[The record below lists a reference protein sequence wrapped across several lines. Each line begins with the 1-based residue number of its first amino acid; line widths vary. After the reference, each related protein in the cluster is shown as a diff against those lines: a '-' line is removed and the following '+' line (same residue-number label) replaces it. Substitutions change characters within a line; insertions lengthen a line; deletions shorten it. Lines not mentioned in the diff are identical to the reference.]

1 MKPTNNLRW
10 LSTGNPHQPTVPQQ
24 WWAHDPDDYEAWI
37 LKVNGEWRDIPM
49 ETLALRLAEELEKY
63 DIGNLQLLVAAAEL
77 RRLHEV
83 NEELL
88 KTMRRL
94 ACLGNGDN
102 YGNSDGNII
111 AQVALN
117 KATGE

>member
-1 MKPTNNLRW
+1 MPK
-10 LSTGNPHQPTVPQQ
+10 QP
-24 WWAHDPDDYEAWI
+24 E
-37 LKVNGEWRDIPM
+37 
-49 ETLALRLAEELEKY
+49 ALRLADEL
-63 DIGNLQLLVAAAEL
+63 DNGFCDTWLLKGGAIEL

-83 NEELL
+83 NQELL
-88 KTMRRL
+88 KTMKQL

-117 KATGE
+117 KATGDEK

>member
-1 MKPTNNLRW
+1 MSKQPDALLLANILE
-10 LSTGNPHQPTVPQQ
+10 HQ
-24 WWAHDPDDYEAWI
+24 
-37 LKVNGEWRDIPM
+37 IPSI
-49 ETLALRLAEELEKY
+49 ACLE
-63 DIGNLQLLVAAAEL
+63 VAATEL

-83 NEELL
+83 NQDLL
-88 KTMRRL
+88 KTMRQL

-117 KATGE
+117 KATGD

>member
-1 MKPTNNLRW
+1 MSK
-10 LSTGNPHQPTVPQQ
+10 QP
-24 WWAHDPDDYEAWI
+24 E
-37 LKVNGEWRDIPM
+37 
-49 ETLALRLAEELEKY
+49 ALRLAEWLENKIPPN
-63 DIGNLQLLVAAAEL
+63 DTTTFANIATEL

-83 NEELL
+83 NQELL
-88 KTMRRL
+88 KTMRQL

>member
-1 MKPTNNLRW
+1 MPG
-10 LSTGNPHQPTVPQQ
+10 SFPSQAV
-24 WWAHDPDDYEAWI
+24 
-37 LKVNGEWRDIPM
+37 
-49 ETLALRLAEELEKY
+49 
-63 DIGNLQLLVAAAEL
+63 AEL

-88 KTMRRL
+88 KTMRQL
-94 ACLGNGDN
+94 ACLGMGDR

-117 KATGE
+117 KATGETE

>member
-1 MKPTNNLRW
+1 MNT
-10 LSTGNPHQPTVPQQ
+10 QP
-24 WWAHDPDDYEAWI
+24 E
-37 LKVNGEWRDIPM
+37 
-49 ETLALRLAEELEKY
+49 ALRLADEMDKAIFPKLCL
-63 DIGNLQLLVAAAEL
+63 IGKATDEL

-83 NEELL
+83 NQELL
-88 KTMRRL
+88 KTMRQL